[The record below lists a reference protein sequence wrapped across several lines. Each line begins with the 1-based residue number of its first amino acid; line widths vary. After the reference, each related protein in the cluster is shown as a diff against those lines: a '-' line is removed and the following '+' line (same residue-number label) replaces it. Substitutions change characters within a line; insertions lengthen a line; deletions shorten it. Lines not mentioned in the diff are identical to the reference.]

1 MGSLP
6 ELVTAE
12 AGAVTFYGGDP
23 WKVDAPNISALAA
36 AAKQILADLPRYQ
49 AGARARAE
57 SAFGLDAM
65 VDKYL
70 EVLLD

>member
-1 MGSLP
+1 
-6 ELVTAE
+6 
-12 AGAVTFYGGDP
+12 VTFYGGNP
-23 WKVDAPNISALAA
+23 WKLDTPNIPSLAA
-36 AAKQILADLPRYQ
+36 AAMQMLSDLPRYQ

-57 SAFGLDAM
+57 SAFELDAM

>member
-1 MGSLP
+1 M
-6 ELVTAE
+6 
-12 AGAVTFYGGDP
+12 
-23 WKVDAPNISALAA
+23 
-36 AAKQILADLPRYQ
+36 LADLPRYQ